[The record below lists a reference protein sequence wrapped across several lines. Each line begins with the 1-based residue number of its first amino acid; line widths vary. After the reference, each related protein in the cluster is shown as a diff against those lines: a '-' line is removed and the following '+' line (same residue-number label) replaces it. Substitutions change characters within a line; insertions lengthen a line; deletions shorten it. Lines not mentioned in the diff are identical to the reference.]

1 MNEETRRCSTKG
13 KMQTIFRQIRSAN
26 EEIKYVNVMNDTYNV
41 Y

>member
-1 MNEETRRCSTKG
+1 MKKRAGVLPKE